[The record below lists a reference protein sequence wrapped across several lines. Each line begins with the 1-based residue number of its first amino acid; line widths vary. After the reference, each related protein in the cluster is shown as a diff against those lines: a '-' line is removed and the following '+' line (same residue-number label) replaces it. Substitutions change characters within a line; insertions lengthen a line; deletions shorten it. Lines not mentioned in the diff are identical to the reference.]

1 MMGFDYMAEYWR
13 WTYSPALTQD
23 EQLELLS
30 IAADEEE
37 IESRFYSPLEFG
49 TAGLRGIMGLGLYR
63 MNEYVIRHATYAL
76 GTLIVREGEDAMK
89 RGCVIGCDCR
99 NNSRKFAIAAAE
111 VMAGLGIH
119 VRLFED
125 MRPTPELSFAIRY
138 YGAVAGINITASHNP
153 KEYNGYKVY
162 WSDGAQLPPD
172 HAAKVAEI
180 MAENDILA
188 KPPVKSC
195 EAAIADGSMEL
206 IGAETDEAFMEQ
218 VMAQCIEPECIA
230 KAADELKI
238 VYTPFHG
245 AGRIL
250 VPEVLKRLGLKKLV
264 CVEEQMIPDGDFS
277 TVASPNPENPEGFAL
292 AEKLADR
299 EGADLLIGTDPDS
312 DRIAIMVRGKDG
324 AFKQISGNQ
333 MGVLLIDYILS
344 RRKEKGTL
352 PADAAVIKTIVTT
365 DMANRVAEANGVAC
379 YDVFTGFKYMAELM
393 KDFEEDGSH
402 TTLFCYE
409 ESFGCLIGNFV
420 RDKDAVTAAAMLT
433 EVAAYYHLRG
443 MSLLDAM
450 DELYEKYGF
459 YSEHTI
465 NVVMPGVDGIEDRKR
480 MMAALRENPP
490 KSIGGMRV
498 TLVRDYKVGTELD
511 ITSGEVGDMS
521 LNGSDV
527 LIFVLEDGCKLAV
540 RPSGTEP
547 KIKMYILIRGSSKE
561 ECKDRVE
568 ACVVSA
574 NALADKY

>member
-1 MMGFDYMAEYWR
+1 MMSFDYKAEYWR
-13 WTYSPALTQD
+13 WTNSPTLTQN

-30 IAADEEE
+30 LAADEEE

-63 MNEYVIRHATYAL
+63 MNAYVIRQATHAL
-76 GTLIVREGEDAMK
+76 GTLIVREGKEAMA
-89 RGCVIGCDCR
+89 RGCIIGCDCR
-99 NNSRKFAIAAAE
+99 NNSREFAVAAAE
-111 VMAGLGIH
+111 VMAGLGVH

-138 YGAVAGINITASHNP
+138 YGAMAGINITASYNP

-172 HAAKVAEI
+172 HAAKVAAI
-180 MAENDILA
+180 MAQNDILTL
-188 KPPVKSC
+188 PPVKSI
-195 EAAIADGSMEL
+195 ETAMAEGILEL
-206 IGAETDEAFMEQ
+206 IGSEADEAFMEQ
-218 VMAQCIEPECIA
+218 VMAQCIEPECIS
-230 KAADELKI
+230 KTADELKI

-250 VPEVLKRLGLKKLV
+250 VPEVLKRLGVKNLI
-264 CVEEQMIPDGDFS
+264 CVEEQMIPDGNFS

-312 DRIAIMVRGKDG
+312 DRIAVMVRSKNGD
-324 AFKQISGNQ
+324 FKQISGNQ

-344 RRKEKGTL
+344 RRREKGTL
-352 PADAAVIKTIVTT
+352 PENAAVIKTIVTT
-365 DMANRVAEANGVAC
+365 EMANKVAESNGVAC

-393 KDFEEDGSH
+393 KKFEEDGTH

-420 RDKDAVTAAAMLT
+420 RDKDAVTAAALFT
-433 EVAAYYHLRG
+433 ELAAYYHLRG

-459 YSEHTI
+459 YAEETI

-480 MMAALRENPP
+480 MMANLREKPP
-490 KSIGGMRV
+490 LSIGGMQV
-498 TLVRDYKVGTELD
+498 TGLRDYKSGIELD
-511 ITSGEVGDMS
+511 VASGKTSEMT
-521 LNGSDV
+521 LKGSDV

-547 KIKMYILIRGSSKE
+547 KIKMYILARGSSAE
-561 ECKDRVE
+561 ECGNRVE
-568 ACVVSA
+568 ACVKSA
-574 NALADKY
+574 NSLAEM

>member
-1 MMGFDYMAEYWR
+1 MMCFDYMAEYWR
-13 WTYSPALTQD
+13 WTNSPSLTQD
-23 EQLELLS
+23 QQLELLS

-63 MNEYVIRHATYAL
+63 MNEFVIRQATYAL
-76 GTLIVREGEDAMK
+76 GTLIVREGSDAME
-89 RGCVIGCDCR
+89 RGCIIGCDCR
-99 NNSRKFAIAAAE
+99 NNSRKFAEAAAE

-138 YGAVAGINITASHNP
+138 YGAMAGINITASHNP

-180 MAENDILA
+180 MAQNDILVM
-188 KPPVKSC
+188 PPVKSC
-195 EAAIADGSMEL
+195 KDAIDDGTMEL
-206 IGAETDEAFMEQ
+206 IGRETDEAFMEQ
-218 VMAQCIEPECIA
+218 VIAQCIEPECIA
-230 KAADELKI
+230 RTADELKI

-245 AGRIL
+245 AGRMI
-250 VPEVLKRLGLKKLV
+250 VPEVLKRLGMRHLI

-277 TVASPNPENPEGFAL
+277 TVKSPNPENPEGFAL

-299 EGADLLIGTDPDS
+299 EGANLLIGTDPDS
-312 DRIAIMVRGKDG
+312 DRIAVMVRSKDG
-324 AFKQISGNQ
+324 DFMQISGNQ

-344 RRKEKGTL
+344 RRREKGTL
-352 PADAAVIKTIVTT
+352 PDDAAVIKTIVTT
-365 DMANRVAEANGVAC
+365 DMANRVAEAYGAAC

-393 KDFEEDGSH
+393 KDFEEEGRH

-420 RDKDAVTAAAMLT
+420 RDKDAVTAAALMT
-433 EVAAYYHLRG
+433 EMTAYYQLRG

-450 DELYEKYGF
+450 EKLYEKYGF
-459 YSEHTI
+459 YGEYTI

-490 KSIGGMRV
+490 AVIGGMRV
-498 TLVRDYKVGTELD
+498 GFVRDYKSGTELD
-511 ITSGEVGDMS
+511 IANGKIRKMPLE
-521 LNGSDV
+521 GSDV

-547 KIKMYILIRGSSKE
+547 KIKMYILARGGTKE
-561 ECKDRVE
+561 ECRRRVE
-568 ACVVSA
+568 ECTASA
-574 NALADKY
+574 KALAEK